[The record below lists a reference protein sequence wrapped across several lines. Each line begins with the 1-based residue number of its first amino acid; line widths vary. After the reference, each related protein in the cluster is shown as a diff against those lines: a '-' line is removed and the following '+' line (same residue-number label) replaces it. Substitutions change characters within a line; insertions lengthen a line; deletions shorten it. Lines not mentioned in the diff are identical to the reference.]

1 MNIFS
6 TYYKQIAEIPI
17 MECKRRIEEIITHG
31 ERYSHQCHVGTV
43 EHVGRMNDTRCGI
56 ST

>member
-17 MECKRRIEEIITHG
+17 MECKRRRIEEIITHG
-31 ERYSHQCHVGTV
+31 ER
-43 EHVGRMNDTRCGI
+43 DIAI
-56 ST
+56 SVMCVL